1 VGVQRQAF
9 HRILAAPEFNASYR
23 RAGKLLLGATYH
35 AVHNAGLELGGRV
48 KGGCDVMPRRIAIYS
63 KFGDGLS
70 QPQIAAN
77 SAVRVSHCLITKHVC
92 LASVV
97 TL

>member
-1 VGVQRQAF
+1 
-9 HRILAAPEFNASYR
+9 
-23 RAGKLLLGATYH
+23 
-35 AVHNAGLELGGRV
+35 
-48 KGGCDVMPRRIAIYS
+48 MPRRIAIYS

-97 TL
+97 TT